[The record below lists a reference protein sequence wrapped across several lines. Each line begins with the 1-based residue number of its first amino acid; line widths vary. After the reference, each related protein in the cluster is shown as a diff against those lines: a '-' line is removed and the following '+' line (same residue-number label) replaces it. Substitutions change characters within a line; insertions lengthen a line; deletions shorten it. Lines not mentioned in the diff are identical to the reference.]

1 MSCQG
6 LSACAHCRTSEVKT
20 IAFACDAV
28 SATGAFE
35 GYASVFEVE
44 DGGHDV
50 VAPGAFARSLA
61 EKSAA
66 EIRMLWHHDPT
77 QPIGR
82 WTELI
87 EDSYG
92 LFVRG
97 QLVLEVAQAREAYAL
112 LRAGALDG
120 LSIGFRTVSSRTD
133 ERTGVRRLLDVDLWE
148 ISLVTFPMNEDAR
161 IRAKDITTIRA
172 YERFLRDAGGFS
184 RAQARALAAHGFK
197 ALTDQ
202 RDAGSDEAAREELVA
217 RIRQATAWVESA
229 ATTRFFRREE

>member
-1 MSCQG
+1 MSAP
-6 LSACAHCRTSEVKT
+6 SSSTYAHCQAGEVKT

-28 SATGAFE
+28 SATGVFE

-50 VAPGAFARSLA
+50 VASGAFTRSLA
-61 EKSAA
+61 EKGAA

-92 LFVRG
+92 LFARG

-120 LSIGFRTVSSRTD
+120 LSIGFRTVRSRTD
-133 ERTGVRRLLDVDLWE
+133 DRTGVRRLLDVDLWE
-148 ISLVTFPMNEDAR
+148 ISLVTFPMNENAR

-217 RIRQATAWVESA
+217 LIRQATARIGGTA
-229 ATTRFFRREE
+229 ATSFFRRDI